1 MSECPN
7 ISEDKFSHY
16 SHVLHNDISVD
27 DGWAAYDSGPI
38 RF

>member
-16 SHVLHNDISVD
+16 SHVLHNDVSVD
-27 DGWAAYDSGPI
+27 DGLHMIVVP
-38 RF
+38 

>member
-16 SHVLHNDISVD
+16 SHVLHNDVSVD
-27 DGWAAYDSGPI
+27 DGPHMI
-38 RF
+38 VVP